1 MGSRRTKEDDLSK
14 ISTSIFVTNFPEK
27 FSAKDLFITCKQYG
41 HVVDTYIPLKRS
53 KAGKRFGFVRFIN
66 VFSVER
72 LVNNLCTIWIDKY
85 KLQANT
91 TRFQRPSLN
100 SKASVPTSVGGG
112 KSNLNN
118 VKDDCV
124 MSKDLSNCLLG
135 IFSKY
140 QNNFE
145 FASLANIKTILNN
158 EGFMNIKI
166 KYVGEKWIMLEFD
179 NTKAM
184 NLFRN
189 NVSVASW
196 FSQFIQASTD
206 FILESRIAWVEIEGI
221 PLKLWSDNTFKRIA
235 AKWGVMLDIEDQD
248 DDCFHSKR
256 ICVPDFANEEDD
268 EDISNV
274 DSKDGALKVDE
285 NETDGFSDVEGVPET
300 VLEDDEST
308 KKHSVAD
315 NIGNQEYISDDPFNL
330 YPLLKKKAT
339 DTHYH
344 ENESSLKYP

>member
-118 VKDDCV
+118 VKVNSNLPKNQNPKVNGTSFVNVVKGHNDKDSPALVLEDDCV
-124 MSKDLSNCLLG
+124 MSKDLSNCLLDRV
-135 IFSKY
+135 K
-140 QNNFE
+140 E

-166 KYVGEKWIMLEFD
+166 KYV
-179 NTKAM
+179 
-184 NLFRN
+184 
-189 NVSVASW
+189 
-196 FSQFIQASTD
+196 
-206 FILESRIAWVEIEGI
+206 
-221 PLKLWSDNTFKRIA
+221 
-235 AKWGVMLDIEDQD
+235 
-248 DDCFHSKR
+248 
-256 ICVPDFANEEDD
+256 
-268 EDISNV
+268 
-274 DSKDGALKVDE
+274 
-285 NETDGFSDVEGVPET
+285 
-300 VLEDDEST
+300 
-308 KKHSVAD
+308 
-315 NIGNQEYISDDPFNL
+315 
-330 YPLLKKKAT
+330 
-339 DTHYH
+339 
-344 ENESSLKYP
+344 